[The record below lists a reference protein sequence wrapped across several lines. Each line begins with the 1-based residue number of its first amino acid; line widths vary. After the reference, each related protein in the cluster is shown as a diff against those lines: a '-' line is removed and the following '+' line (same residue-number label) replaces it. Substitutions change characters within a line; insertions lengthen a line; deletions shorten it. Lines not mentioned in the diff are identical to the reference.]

1 MKLLIFM
8 LALVSFSALA
18 DDYDD
23 FNRRMDSD
31 RLERQNEEMLHNQR
45 NMQMQMEYN
54 QNMQNARQMRQNQE
68 SRREREAREQYERD
82 QASGFYQ

>member
-1 MKLLIFM
+1 MKLFTSILI
-8 LALVSFSALA
+8 LLSFSAVA
-18 DDYDD
+18 DDRYWD
-23 FNRRMDSD
+23 NYRA
-31 RLERQNEEMLHNQR
+31 ERQNQAILRQQR

-54 QNMQNARQMRQNQE
+54 QNMQNGYQMRQNQE